1 MLDAI
6 CVEAALA
13 NGEFIPFFQPV
24 IAMRSGE
31 LIGFEVLAR
40 WSDPAHG
47 IIGPDDFIPAAERDG
62 WISELTAQLLRQAFS
77 AVAALPQRVQLAFNI
92 AALQLHDPALPKLI
106 SDLASEVGFPLQSVC
121 LELTESALVWD
132 SEVACQ
138 IAHALKEL
146 GCELALDDFGTGYS
160 SLSILQ
166 SLPFDV
172 LKVDRSFI
180 ESMMTSKESR
190 KIVAAVVGLG
200 QSLGITTVAEGIETD
215 EQDEMLLWLGCDRGQ
230 GWLYGYPVPA
240 TDLPGVVAAAGR
252 QRKEPRHAVE
262 GMQHRRSLSEFD
274 VLPTTRLAQLRA
286 VYDGA
291 PVGLAFLDREMR
303 YVTLNRRLAEMN
315 GPPMSAH
322 LGRTVKEMI
331 PGMYPIVEPFI
342 RQALAGEPVLAEV
355 EKPAS
360 EPNGGRTIL
369 LSYEPARDEAGEV
382 VGVSVSLVDMTA
394 LRTAEKLRDEA
405 EEHVR
410 HMMDLNPEIPWILD
424 AEGRALDVSRKWEAA
439 TGMQLGSWKGYGW
452 LDSVHPDDV
461 EHTKEVL
468 FASVRSGTP
477 GDVLYRVKPEGGE
490 WTWMRARGWARC
502 DEAGNVLYWYGTLE
516 KSEAAG

>member
-1 MLDAI
+1 
-6 CVEAALA
+6 
-13 NGEFIPFFQPV
+13 
-24 IAMRSGE
+24 
-31 LIGFEVLAR
+31 
-40 WSDPAHG
+40 
-47 IIGPDDFIPAAERDG
+47 
-62 WISELTAQLLRQAFS
+62 
-77 AVAALPQRVQLAFNI
+77 
-92 AALQLHDPALPKLI
+92 
-106 SDLASEVGFPLQSVC
+106 
-121 LELTESALVWD
+121 
-132 SEVACQ
+132 
-138 IAHALKEL
+138 
-146 GCELALDDFGTGYS
+146 
-160 SLSILQ
+160 
-166 SLPFDV
+166 
-172 LKVDRSFI
+172 
-180 ESMMTSKESR
+180 
-190 KIVAAVVGLG
+190 
-200 QSLGITTVAEGIETD
+200 
-215 EQDEMLLWLGCDRGQ
+215 
-230 GWLYGYPVPA
+230 
-240 TDLPGVVAAAGR
+240 
-252 QRKEPRHAVE
+252 
-262 GMQHRRSLSEFD
+262 MQHRRSLSEFD

>member
-6 CVEAALA
+6 RVEAALA

-40 WSDPAHG
+40 WNDPVHG

-172 LKVDRSFI
+172 A
-180 ESMMTSKESR
+180 SR
-190 KIVAAVVGLG
+190 WTAV
-200 QSLGITTVAEGIETD
+200 
-215 EQDEMLLWLGCDRGQ
+215 
-230 GWLYGYPVPA
+230 
-240 TDLPGVVAAAGR
+240 
-252 QRKEPRHAVE
+252 
-262 GMQHRRSLSEFD
+262 LS
-274 VLPTTRLAQLRA
+274 
-286 VYDGA
+286 
-291 PVGLAFLDREMR
+291 
-303 YVTLNRRLAEMN
+303 
-315 GPPMSAH
+315 
-322 LGRTVKEMI
+322 
-331 PGMYPIVEPFI
+331 
-342 RQALAGEPVLAEV
+342 
-355 EKPAS
+355 
-360 EPNGGRTIL
+360 
-369 LSYEPARDEAGEV
+369 
-382 VGVSVSLVDMTA
+382 
-394 LRTAEKLRDEA
+394 
-405 EEHVR
+405 
-410 HMMDLNPEIPWILD
+410 
-424 AEGRALDVSRKWEAA
+424 SR
-439 TGMQLGSWKGYGW
+439 
-452 LDSVHPDDV
+452 
-461 EHTKEVL
+461 
-468 FASVRSGTP
+468 
-477 GDVLYRVKPEGGE
+477 
-490 WTWMRARGWARC
+490 
-502 DEAGNVLYWYGTLE
+502 
-516 KSEAAG
+516 